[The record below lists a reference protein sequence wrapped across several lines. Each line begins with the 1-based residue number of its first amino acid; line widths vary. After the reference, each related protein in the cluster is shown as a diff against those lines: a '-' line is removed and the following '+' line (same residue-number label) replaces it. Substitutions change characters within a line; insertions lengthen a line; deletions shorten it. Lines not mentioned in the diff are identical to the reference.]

1 MVSWGDTF
9 ALQVSLALR
18 FTSQKQLMPIL
29 CSPYTFWWV
38 FGCRW
43 ELPNTFALIVSSFYV
58 VEEIVVR
65 YQLAIIHSLY
75 LFFFWKVA
83 LSGTPLSCQMF
94 VKEEVEKPIGSLIRN
109 HYHLRYHTETEL
121 SVQPFVWTNAMMMC
135 LPFSFKT
142 FDQKSKVSHSE
153 CHVCVLT
160 SFSASKLQC
169 L

>member
-75 LFFFWKVA
+75 LFFSLKG
-83 LSGTPLSCQMF
+83 SF
-94 VKEEVEKPIGSLIRN
+94 VWDS
-109 HYHLRYHTETEL
+109 TEL
-121 SVQPFVWTNAMMMC
+121 PDVCKGGGWEANRKLDQEPLPLKVPYWDWALRPAFRVDKCYDDVPSVLFQDIW
-135 LPFSFKT
+135 
-142 FDQKSKVSHSE
+142 SKVKS
-153 CHVCVLT
+153 V
-160 SFSASKLQC
+160 SFWMSC
-169 L
+169 LCAYIFFC